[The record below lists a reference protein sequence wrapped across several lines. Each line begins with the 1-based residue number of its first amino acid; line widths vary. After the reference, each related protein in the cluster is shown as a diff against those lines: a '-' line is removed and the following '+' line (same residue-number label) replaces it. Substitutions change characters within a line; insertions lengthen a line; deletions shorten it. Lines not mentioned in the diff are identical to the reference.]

1 MKKFM
6 AMLLCAM
13 MLLTNVCGAMAGSID
28 TTMTVEWD
36 GAYDVVVIGF
46 GGAGAVAA
54 KNAAEAGAKVLI
66 VEKAPEGHEGG
77 NTRYSGQM
85 FVYGKGNVE
94 ATREYYKALGGSRD
108 IPESIFN
115 VYTEKIANM
124 ADVVA
129 KETGLDPV
137 NFGDAKV
144 VSNAVVLYSPEY
156 PEFPGAESVE
166 LWATHQEGVS
176 DGYLWGVLRQNVV
189 ENSEN
194 IDVWFESPAK
204 HLIQEPTTG
213 TILGVQVERGGEMLN
228 IKANNGVVMA
238 LGGFENNQQM
248 VETYLGLSDV
258 SIMGS
263 LYNTGD
269 GIKMAM
275 EVGAD
280 LWHMNVWEGMGG
292 SIGGVTAII
301 PEDQQ
306 VSTYASYMPPCN
318 TGSVM
323 LIAGD
328 GSRIL
333 NESEFTRHGHIKH
346 GDAWENPHY
355 AQDMYLLMSAE
366 NYMTAVAY
374 KMAFP
379 ADYEYVYSGSTMEEL
394 AAVIGADAATLE
406 NTVAKFNTYAETGV
420 DAEFGRTAE
429 SMKAFPAEGPYYAV
443 KMVPQMLNTQGGAKR
458 NENAEVLNTEGNP
471 IPHLYSAGEFGGI
484 CSLHYQGGGN
494 IAEVIIFGQLA
505 GQNAAAAKEALPEG
519 LVTDVMENAKYTP
532 GVMTDIV
539 VADYSHIEL
548 GENEYLGIGEGGMG
562 GNVVCKVKIVDGKIE
577 AIEVVEHKETAGISD
592 PAIADMPNVIMEA
605 QSTEVD
611 NVSGATITSK
621 AIKAA
626 VNDALE
632 QAK

>member
-1 MKKFM
+1 MKKF
-6 AMLLCAM
+6 AAVLLAAM
-13 MLLTNVCGAMAGSID
+13 MMLTSICGALAGSV
-28 TTMTVEWD
+28 TTIMTVEWD

-85 FVYGKGNVE
+85 FAYGKGDVE
-94 ATREYYKALGGSRD
+94 ATRAYYKALGGTREL
-108 IPESIFN
+108 PEGMLN
-115 VYTEKIANM
+115 VYTEKIADM
-124 ADVVA
+124 ANIVA
-129 KETGLDPV
+129 EETGLDPV
-137 NFGDAKV
+137 NFGDAKA
-144 VSNAVVLYSPEY
+144 VSTAVLFYSPEY
-156 PEFPGAESVE
+156 PEFPGSNSIE

-176 DGYLWGVLRQNVV
+176 DGYLWSVLRKNVV
-189 ENSEN
+189 AMSDN
-194 IDVWFESPAK
+194 IDVWFDSPAV
-204 HLIQEPTTG
+204 HLIQEPTTK
-213 TILGVQVERGGEMLN
+213 TILGVQVERGGETLN
-228 IKANNGVVMA
+228 IKADNGVVMA
-238 LGGFENNQQM
+238 LGGFENNAEM

-292 SIGGVTAII
+292 SLGGVTAII

-306 VSTYASYMPPCN
+306 VSTYANYMPPCN

-328 GSRIL
+328 GSRFL
-333 NESEFTRHGHIKH
+333 NEAEFTRHGHIKH

-355 AQDMYLLMSAE
+355 PQHMYLLMSAE
-366 NYMTAVAY
+366 NYQTALAY
-374 KMAFP
+374 QVAFP
-379 ADYEYVYSGSTMEEL
+379 ENYEYTYTGNTIEEL
-394 AAVIGADAATLE
+394 AAAIGADAATLAD
-406 NTVAKFNTYAETGV
+406 TVAKFNTYAETGV
-420 DAEFGRTAE
+420 DVEFGRSAE

-458 NENAEVLNTEGNP
+458 NENAEVLSVEGTP

-494 IAEVIIFGQLA
+494 IAECIIFGQIA
-505 GQNAAAAKEALPEG
+505 GTNAAAAKEALPEG
-519 LVTDVMENAKYTP
+519 LVTDVMDHAQYTP

-577 AIEVVEHKETAGISD
+577 AVEVVEHKETAGISD
-592 PAIADMPNVIMEA
+592 PAIANMPGLIIEA

-626 VNDALE
+626 VNDAIA

>member
-13 MLLTNVCGAMAGSID
+13 MLLTNVCGAMAGGI
-28 TTMTVEWD
+28 TTAMTIEWD

-85 FVYGKGNVE
+85 FAYGKGNLE
-94 ATREYYKALGGSRD
+94 ATRAYYKALGGSRE
-108 IPESIFN
+108 IPEAMLN

-124 ADVVA
+124 ANVVA
-129 KETGLDPV
+129 EETGLDPV

-144 VSNAVVLYSPEY
+144 VSSAVVLYSPEY
-156 PEFPGAESVE
+156 PEMPGSESIE

-176 DGYLWGVLRQNVV
+176 DGYLWSVLRKNVV
-189 ENSEN
+189 ALSDS
-194 IDVWFESPAK
+194 IDVWFDSPAK

-213 TILGVQVERGGEMLN
+213 TILGVQVERGGEVLN

-238 LGGFENNQQM
+238 LGGFENNQEM
-248 VETYLGLSDV
+248 VETYLGMSDV

-292 SIGGVTAII
+292 SIGGVTTII

-306 VSTYASYMPPCN
+306 VSVYASYMPPCN

-379 ADYEYVYSGSTMEEL
+379 ENYEYVYSGNTMEEL
-394 AAVIGADAATLE
+394 AGVIGADAATLAD
-406 NTVAKFNTYAETGV
+406 TVAKFNTYAETGI
-420 DAEFGRTAE
+420 DAEFGRSAE

-443 KMVPQMLNTQGGAKR
+443 KMVPQMLNTQGGARR
-458 NENAEVLNTEGNP
+458 NENAEVLSTEGTP

-494 IAEVIIFGQLA
+494 IAECIIFGQIA
-505 GQNAAAAKEALPEG
+505 GKNAAAAKEALPEG
-519 LVTDVMENAKYTP
+519 LVTDVMDNAKYVP

-539 VADYSHIEL
+539 VADYSHIAL
-548 GENEYLGIGEGGMG
+548 GENEYLGLGEGGMG
-562 GNVVCKVKIVDGKIE
+562 GVVACKVKIVDGKIE
-577 AIEVVEHKETAGISD
+577 AIEVVEHKETPGISD
-592 PAIADMPNVIMEA
+592 PAIANMPGKIIEA

-611 NVSGATITSK
+611 VIGGASLTSTAIKNAVADALSK
-621 AIKAA
+621 AK
-626 VNDALE
+626 
-632 QAK
+632 

>member
-1 MKKFM
+1 MKKCM
-6 AMLLCAM
+6 AMLLCVV
-13 MLLTNVCGAMAGSID
+13 LLMTSMCGAMAQGIT

-46 GGAGAVAA
+46 GGAGAIAA

-85 FVYGKGNVE
+85 FAYGNGNVE
-94 ATREYYKALGGSRD
+94 ATRAYYKALGGSRE
-108 IPESIFN
+108 IPEAMLN

-124 ADVVA
+124 VDVVA
-129 KETGLDPV
+129 EETGLNKED
-137 NFGDAKV
+137 FLDAKQ
-144 VSNAVVLYSPEY
+144 VSTAVILYSPEY
-156 PEFPGAESVE
+156 PEFEGSESVE
-166 LWATHQEGVS
+166 LWATHDSGVS

-189 ENSEN
+189 NLSDS
-194 IDVWFESPAK
+194 IDVWFESPAV
-204 HLIQEPTTG
+204 HLIQEPTTK
-213 TILGVQVERGGEMLN
+213 TILGVQVERGGEVLN
-228 IKANNGVVMA
+228 IKAHNGVVMA
-238 LGGFENNQQM
+238 MGGFENNQEM

-258 SIMGS
+258 SVMGS

-269 GIKMAM
+269 GIKMAI

-318 TGSVM
+318 SGSVI

-333 NESEFTRHGHIKH
+333 DESEFTRHGHIKH

-374 KMAFP
+374 QVAFP
-379 ADYEYVYSGSTMEEL
+379 ADYEYVYSGNTLEEL
-394 AAVIGADAATLE
+394 AAVIGADAATLV
-406 NTVAKFNTYAETGV
+406 NTVEKFNTYAETGV
-420 DAEFGRTAE
+420 DVEFGRKAE
-429 SMKAFPAEGPYYAV
+429 SMEAFPAAGPYYAV

-458 NENAEVLNTEGNP
+458 NENAEVLSTEGTP

-494 IAEVIIFGQLA
+494 IAECIIFGQIA
-505 GQNAAAAKEALPEG
+505 GRNAAAEKEALPVG
-519 LVTDVMENAKYTP
+519 LVTDVMDNARYTP

-539 VADYSHIEL
+539 VTDYSHIVL
-548 GENEYLGIGEGGMG
+548 GENEYLGLGEGGMG
-562 GNVVCKVKIVDGKIE
+562 GVVACKVKIVDGKIE
-577 AIEVVEHKETAGISD
+577 TIEVVDHKETPGISD
-592 PAIADMPNVIMEA
+592 RAIENVPGMIITA

-611 NVSGATITSK
+611 GVSGATLTSN
-621 AIKAA
+621 AIKNA
-626 VNDALE
+626 VADALE

>member
-1 MKKFM
+1 MKKYM
-6 AMLLCAM
+6 AMLLCVV
-13 MLLTNVCGAMAGSID
+13 LLMTGVCSAMAQGIT

-46 GGAGAVAA
+46 GGAGAIAA

-85 FVYGKGNVE
+85 FVYGNGNVE
-94 ATREYYKALGGSRD
+94 ATRAYYKELGGSRE
-108 IPESIFN
+108 IPEAMLN

-129 KETGLDPV
+129 EETGLNKED
-137 NFGDAKV
+137 FLDAKK
-144 VSNAVVLYSPEY
+144 VSTAVILYSPEY
-156 PEFPGAESVE
+156 PEFEGSESVE
-166 LWATHQEGVS
+166 LWATHDSGVS

-189 ENSEN
+189 NLSDS
-194 IDVWFESPAK
+194 IDVWFESPAV
-204 HLIQEPTTG
+204 HLIQEPTTK
-213 TILGVQVERGGEMLN
+213 TILGVQVERGGEVLN
-228 IKANNGVVMA
+228 IKAHNGVVMA
-238 LGGFENNQQM
+238 MGGFENNQEM

-318 TGSVM
+318 SGSVM

-374 KMAFP
+374 QVAFP
-379 ADYEYVYSGSTMEEL
+379 ADYEYVYSGNTLEEL
-394 AAVIGADAATLE
+394 AAVIGADAATLV
-406 NTVAKFNTYAETGV
+406 NTVEKFNTYAETGV
-420 DAEFGRTAE
+420 DVEFGRTAE
-429 SMKAFPAEGPYYAV
+429 SMKAFPAVGPYYAV

-458 NENAEVLNTEGNP
+458 NENAEVLSTEGTP

-494 IAEVIIFGQLA
+494 IAECIIFGQLA
-505 GQNAAAAKEALPEG
+505 GKNAAAVKDALPAG
-519 LVTDVMENAKYTP
+519 LVTDVMDNARYTP

-548 GENEYLGIGEGGMG
+548 GENEYLGLGEGGMG
-562 GNVVCKVKIVDGKIE
+562 GVVACKVKIVDGKIE
-577 AIEVVEHKETAGISD
+577 AIEVVDHKETPGISD
-592 PAIADMPNVIMEA
+592 RAIEIMPGKIIDA

-611 NVSGATITSK
+611 VVSGATLTSN
-621 AIKAA
+621 AIKNA
-626 VNDALE
+626 VADALA

>member
-13 MLLTNVCGAMAGSID
+13 MLLCSVCGAMADGIT

-46 GGAGAVAA
+46 GGAGAIAA

-66 VEKAPEGHEGG
+66 VEKAPEGSEGG
-77 NTRYSGQM
+77 NTRFCGQM

-108 IPESIFN
+108 IPEGIFN

-124 ADVVA
+124 AEIVA
-129 KETGLDPV
+129 EETGLDPA
-137 NFGDAKV
+137 NFGDAKAI
-144 VSNAVVLYSPEY
+144 STAVIAYSPEY
-156 PEFPGAESVE
+156 PEFPGAESIE
-166 LWATHQEGVS
+166 LWATHQDGIS
-176 DGYLWGVLRQNVV
+176 DGYLWTKLRQNVV
-189 ENSEN
+189 DNSEN

-213 TILGVQVERGGEMLN
+213 TILGVQVERGGELLN

-238 LGGFENNQQM
+238 LGGFENSQEK
-248 VETYLGLSDV
+248 VETYLGLSKV
-258 SIMGS
+258 AVQGS

-269 GIKMAM
+269 GIDMAL

-280 LWHMNVWEGMGG
+280 LWHMNVWEGMGAALG
-292 SIGGVTAII
+292 ATTVYPGDGK
-301 PEDQQ
+301 Q
-306 VSTYASYMPPCN
+306 VSYYTSYMPPC
-318 TGSVM
+318 TSGSVM
-323 LIAGD
+323 MVAGD
-328 GSRIL
+328 GARFI
-333 NESEFTRHGHIKH
+333 NETEYTRHGHIKH
-346 GDAWENPHY
+346 HDAWENPHY
-355 AQDMYLLMSAE
+355 PQSMYLVMSNE
-366 NYMTAVAY
+366 NYQTALAYQVAV
-374 KMAFP
+374 P
-379 ADYEYVYSGSTMEEL
+379 ADGSYTYSGNTVEEL
-394 AAVIGADAATLE
+394 AAAIGVDAATLAD
-406 NTVAKFNTYAETGV
+406 TFTKFNSYAETGMDV
-420 DAEFGRTAE
+420 EFGRNAE

-443 KMVPQMLNTQGGAKR
+443 ELVPQMLNTQGGAKR

-519 LVTDVMENAKYTP
+519 LVTDVMTDAKYTP

-562 GNVVCKVKIVDGKIE
+562 GVVVCKVKIVDGKIE
-577 AIEVVEHKETAGISD
+577 EIEVVEHAETAGISD
-592 PAIADMPNVIMEA
+592 PAIANMPGKIIEA
-605 QSTEVD
+605 QSVEVD
-611 NVSGATITSK
+611 NVSGATLTSTAIKNAVADAMSK
-621 AIKAA
+621 AK
-626 VNDALE
+626 
-632 QAK
+632 